1 MYLSLDYKNFLI
13 DTNIF
18 LEILLDRR
26 GSIECQ
32 RILKLKYR
40 YFISD
45 FSLYS
50 ISILLIKYSKK
61 QALVDFI
68 KDIEASEI
76 EIIRLNL
83 NDFYD
88 VVNNTERFALDF
100 DDAYQYT
107 ISVKNNLLI
116 ISYDKHFDKTDLKRI
131 KPKQLLRMTKY

>member
-1 MYLSLDYKNFLI
+1 MYFSLNYKNFLI

-18 LEILLDRR
+18 LEILLDRK
-26 GSIECQ
+26 GAIECQ
-32 RILKLKYR
+32 KILKLKYR

-45 FSLYS
+45 FSLY
-50 ISILLIKYSKK
+50 
-61 QALVDFI
+61 FI
-68 KDIEASEI
+68 I

-88 VVNNTERFALDF
+88 VVNNAERFGLDF

-116 ISYDKHFDKTDLKRI
+116 ISYDKHFDKTDLKSDKTDLKRM
-131 KPKQLLRMTKY
+131 KPKQLLKLTDIKFN

>member
-1 MYLSLDYKNFLI
+1 MYFSLNSKNFLI

-18 LEILLDRR
+18 LEILLDRK

-32 RILKLKYR
+32 KILRLKYR

-50 ISILLIKYSKK
+50 ISILLINYSKK
-61 QALVDFI
+61 QVLIDFI
-68 KDIEASEI
+68 KDIEAAEI

-88 VVNNTERFALDF
+88 VVNNAERFGLDF
-100 DDAYQYT
+100 DDTYQYT
-107 ISVKNNLLI
+107 ISAKNNLLI

-131 KPKQLLRMTKY
+131 KPKQLLKMTKY

>member
-1 MYLSLDYKNFLI
+1 MYFPLNYKNFLI

-40 YFISD
+40 YFVSD

-50 ISILLIKYSKK
+50 ISILLINYSKK
-61 QALVDFI
+61 QVLIDFI
-68 KDIEASEI
+68 KDIEAAEI

-88 VVNNTERFALDF
+88 VVNNAERFGLDF

-107 ISVKNNLLI
+107 ISAKNNLLI

-131 KPKQLLRMTKY
+131 KPKQLLKMTKY